1 MNTEIINRLN
11 SAIDT
16 IINGYMEAYEGDVEF
31 AKLFEDMAD
40 FKFAIDSNMEYS
52 GVAILTPGVPGE
64 PRIFVNTAIGEF
76 QAYWG
81 RDIAI
86 RRQMP
91 YTLMN
96 AIDEYYS
103 KLYDSMK

>member
-1 MNTEIINRLN
+1 MNTDIINRLN

-31 AKLFEDMAD
+31 SNQFEDVLD
-40 FKFAIDSNMEYS
+40 FKFVIDSNMEYS
-52 GVAILTPGVPGE
+52 GVIISESLGGPTIYTNTEAGE
-64 PRIFVNTAIGEF
+64 C

-81 RDIAI
+81 TETVTCPIPTVLID
-86 RRQMP
+86 
-91 YTLMN
+91 

-103 KLYDSMK
+103 ELYEAMK